1 MSEVGEIEV
10 EVGEHGHH
18 LMDDFGKFVS
28 MMIAIIGIVL
38 AVVTINAHR
47 AHTAS
52 VIERTAANDEWAF
65 YQAKKIR
72 EFTADT
78 ADGLAQSLSNDPK
91 KIQAFSEKMTG
102 VKTRYKS
109 EAEEIQKEA
118 KAKQAESD
126 EAEHRAL
133 RFDLAEGLLQLGL
146 VLTSLFFLGKNR
158 FFPFAGVAVAA
169 FGLCVAL
176 TPALADGI
184 AALLGAG

>member
-10 EVGEHGHH
+10 EVGEHGHSS
-18 LMDDFGKFVS
+18 MDGFSKLVS
-28 MMIAIIGIVL
+28 MMVAIIGIVL

-52 VIERTAANDEWAF
+52 VIHRTEANDEWAF

-78 ADGLAQSLSNDPK
+78 ADGLAQSLTSDPK
-91 KIQAFSEKMTG
+91 KIQAFSDKMNG

-126 EAEHRAL
+126 EMEHRAL

-158 FFPFAGVAVAA
+158 FFPIAGISVAA
-169 FGLCVAL
+169 LGLIVAM
-176 TPALADGI
+176 TPALAESI
-184 AALLGAG
+184 AALFGAG